1 MENRPEPLVL
11 MAKTLENGD
20 VKVTLGGEAVVVS
33 NIMDYVSES
42 MRVLKR
48 MGYDDE
54 THVVI
59 HGVLNNQAWN
69 GPIKEHT
76 AA

>member
-1 MENRPEPLVL
+1 
-11 MAKTLENGD
+11 
-20 VKVTLGGEAVVVS
+20 
-33 NIMDYVSES
+33 
-42 MRVLKR
+42 

-69 GPIKEHT
+69 GPIKDHT